1 VYISEYILVDILNH
15 LLDSKGINTIAK
27 LNVAVAK
34 LDYKEIIHH
43 TEVIHKY
50 FKSWDYKFPIQTF
63 RFSILSE
70 ALLFY
75 SNKNETIKENIEYVK
90 ALGKLDTLLILEQ
103 SVEAPGNGHIN

>member
-1 VYISEYILVDILNH
+1 
-15 LLDSKGINTIAK
+15 
-27 LNVAVAK
+27 
-34 LDYKEIIHH
+34 
-43 TEVIHKY
+43 VIHKY